1 MILSDTDG
9 RWHGS
14 SSPRELGINMA
25 CDCVIIVTIIW
36 LLSIR
41 TESGILGRILG
52 CDDVKILHILM
63 SGRIR
68 TGS

>member
-1 MILSDTDG
+1 
-9 RWHGS
+9 
-14 SSPRELGINMA
+14 MA
-25 CDCVIIVTIIW
+25 CDCVIIVIIIW

-41 TESGILGRILG
+41 TESGILGRISG
-52 CDDVKILHILM
+52 FNDVKILHILM